1 MIRLAALLC
10 FISSAALGQSS
21 VALAAEAAK
30 AKLEAAS
37 TQLAQA
43 QSARNRVAALTQTVR
58 AYEDGLIAVRD
69 GLRTAA
75 IRQRSVE
82 EALDAKSVEVS
93 RLLGVLQS
101 MGRAPSPLLLLHPSG
116 PLGTARSG
124 MIAADVTPALQRDV
138 ETLRLQMSEVDVL
151 KTLQESAA
159 ETLRHGLKGA
169 QDARTALSAAISNRT
184 DLPRRFDDD
193 PTQIAVLIASAETLD
208 AFATGLT
215 QTLSADATPL
225 PSIAKGNLPLP
236 VQGQLIRRFGAQDA
250 AGVTR
255 PGVIIA
261 ARDSALV
268 TTPVPVTVL
277 FTGLLLD
284 YGNVAILEPQQDV
297 LFVIAGLDVAYG
309 TPGEVLSAG
318 APVGLMGRDSPT
330 GDVNLTESAL
340 FEGGRA
346 TQTLYLEVRE
356 GQSPVDP
363 ATWFALE

>member
-1 MIRLAALLC
+1 MIRLALFLICLAGGA
-10 FISSAALGQSS
+10 SAQSNI
-21 VALAAEAAK
+21 ALAADAAK

-37 TQLAQA
+37 LQLRQA
-43 QSARNRVAALTQTVR
+43 QTGRNRVSALTQTVQ

-69 GLRTAA
+69 GLRSAA

-82 EALDAKSVEVS
+82 EALAAKSTEVS

-124 MIAADVTPALQRDV
+124 MIAADVTPALQREV
-138 ETLRLQMSEVDVL
+138 ENLALQMAQVDAL
-151 KTLQESAA
+151 KALQESAA
-159 ETLRHGLKGA
+159 DTLREGLKGA
-169 QDARTALSAAISNRT
+169 QEARTALSAAISNRT
-184 DLPRRFDDD
+184 DLPRRFDED

-208 AFATGLT
+208 AFASGLT
-215 QTLSADATPL
+215 DSIVTDAPPL
-225 PSIAKGNLPLP
+225 PPIAKGDLPLP
-236 VQGQLIRRFGAQDA
+236 VQGQLIRKFGAQDA

-261 ARDSALV
+261 ARPNALV
-268 TTPVPVTVL
+268 TTPVAATVL

-284 YGNVAILEPQQDV
+284 YGNVAILEPQADV
-297 LFVIAGLDVAYG
+297 LLVISGLGTVYG
-309 TPGEVLSAG
+309 RPGEVLSAG
-318 APVGLMGRDSPT
+318 DAIGLMGGTPPT
-330 GDVNLTESAL
+330 SDVNLTESAL
-340 FEGGRA
+340 FDAGQA

-356 GQSPVDP
+356 GQSPIDP

>member
-1 MIRLAALLC
+1 MIRLVALLC
-10 FISSAALGQSS
+10 FLGTAAIGQSN
-21 VALAAEAAK
+21 VAAAAEAAK

-37 TQLAQA
+37 IQLAEA
-43 QSARNRVAALTQTVR
+43 QSARNRVAALTETVR

-82 EALDAKSVEVS
+82 EALDARSVEVS
-93 RLLGVLQS
+93 QLLAVLQS

-124 MIAADVTPALQRDV
+124 MIAADVAPALQRDV
-138 ETLRLQMSEVDVL
+138 EALRQQMEEVDIL
-151 KTLQESAA
+151 KSLQESAA
-159 ETLRHGLKGA
+159 ETLRTGLKGA
-169 QDARTALSAAISNRT
+169 QDARTALSAAISDRT
-184 DLPRRFDDD
+184 DLPRRFNED

-215 QTLSADATPL
+215 TTSETDAAPL
-225 PSIAKGNLPLP
+225 PTIAKGDLPLP
-236 VQGQLIRRFGAQDA
+236 VQGQLIRKFGAQDA

-261 ARDSALV
+261 ARDNALV

-297 LFVIAGLDVAYG
+297 LFVIAGLEETYG
-309 TPGEVLSAG
+309 NPGEVLSAG
-318 APVGLMGRDSPT
+318 AAVGLMGSDLPT
-330 GDVNLTESAL
+330 GDVILTESAL
-340 FEGGRA
+340 FGGGQA

>member
-1 MIRLAALLC
+1 V
-10 FISSAALGQSS
+10 Q
-21 VALAAEAAK
+21 
-30 AKLEAAS
+30 
-37 TQLAQA
+37 
-43 QSARNRVAALTQTVR
+43 
-58 AYEDGLIAVRD
+58 AYEVGLIAVRD
-69 GLRTAA
+69 GLRSAA

-82 EALDAKSVEVS
+82 DALDAKSVEVS

-138 ETLRLQMSEVDVL
+138 EALRQQMAEVDVL
-151 KTLQESAA
+151 KTLQENAA
-159 ETLRHGLKGA
+159 ETLRSGLKGA
-169 QDARTALSAAISNRT
+169 QDARTALSAAISDRT

-215 QTLSADATPL
+215 DTIASDTGAL
-225 PSIAKGNLPLP
+225 PASAKGDLPLP
-236 VQGQLIRRFGAQDA
+236 VQGQLIRKFGAQDA

-255 PGVIIA
+255 PGVILA
-261 ARDSALV
+261 ARADALV

-284 YGNVAILEPQQDV
+284 YGNVAILEPHANV
-297 LFVIAGLDVAYG
+297 LFVIAGLDTVYG
-309 TPGEVLSAG
+309 NPGEVLSAG
-318 APVGLMGRDSPT
+318 APIGLMGNDLPSSD
-330 GDVNLTESAL
+330 GNLTESAL
-340 FEGGRA
+340 FDGGQA